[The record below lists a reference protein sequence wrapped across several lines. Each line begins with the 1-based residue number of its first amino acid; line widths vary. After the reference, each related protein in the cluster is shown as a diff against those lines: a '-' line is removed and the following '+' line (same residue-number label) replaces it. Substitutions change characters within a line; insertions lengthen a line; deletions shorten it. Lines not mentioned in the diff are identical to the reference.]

1 MEFRKGEL
9 VICNAGR
16 EKDRLMCVVASDEK
30 YVYVCDGKER
40 LLNNPKR
47 KNPKHIVK
55 TDIVFMKKYAL
66 IKEIVLD
73 PMMQEALSLA
83 ETKYVT
89 KGKTV

>member
-1 MEFRKGEL
+1 MEFCKGEL

-16 EKDRLMCVVASDEK
+16 EKDRLMCVTEFDGK

-55 TDIVFMKKYAL
+55 TNKLISEDLFLTDRAL
-66 IKEIVLD
+66 RK
-73 PMMQEALSLA
+73 ALSK
-83 ETKYVT
+83 E
-89 KGKTV
+89 G

>member
-9 VICNAGR
+9 VVCTAGR

-47 KNPKHIVK
+47 KNPKHIIK
-55 TDIVFMKKYAL
+55 TDKQISEDLLLTDRAL
-66 IKEIVLD
+66 RK
-73 PMMQEALSLA
+73 ALSK
-83 ETKYVT
+83 EV
-89 KGKTV
+89 

>member
-1 MEFRKGEL
+1 MEFCKGEL

-16 EKDRLMCVVASDEK
+16 EKDRLMCVTEFDGK

-55 TDIVFMKKYAL
+55 TNKQLPDNMFLTDRAL
-66 IKEIVLD
+66 RK
-73 PMMQEALSLA
+73 ALSK
-83 ETKYVT
+83 EV
-89 KGKTV
+89 